1 MVRRNVISM
10 RFPSAFWFAFAFGV
24 IAAPA
29 MSQSPMPG
37 GMPPPP
43 GMSLEQSN
51 AMRFPQP
58 VRTGDLLH
66 RLVQQPVESQNILGR
81 VRAVVRSNAGEVFIV
96 MNFGGFYGYGGR
108 LIAVPIDAMV
118 LLGPAMEVVAY
129 SPEQLAAF
137 PTFNPTGTVSVPDD
151 AILQIGLAKPSHHE

>member
-108 LIAVPIDAMV
+108 LIAVPIDA
-118 LLGPAMEVVAY
+118 
-129 SPEQLAAF
+129 PEQLAAF

>member
-1 MVRRNVISM
+1 MVRGNVVPM
-10 RFPSAFWFAFAFGV
+10 RFPSAIWFAFAFGL

-58 VRTGDLLH
+58 VATGDLLH

-81 VRAVVRSNAGEVFIV
+81 VRAVVRNDAGDVYVV

-118 LLGPAMEVVAY
+118 LLGDAMEVVAY
-129 SPEQLAAF
+129 SPSQLAAF
-137 PTFNPTGTVSVPDD
+137 PTFNPTGTAPVPDD
-151 AILQIGLAKPSHHE
+151 TILDVGLAKPSHHE